1 MKFKS
6 KEGFSL
12 IELIVVVANSG
23 ILSAV
28 GVPKY
33 QVFKAKAV
41 RAEADSGLT
50 QLYTIQQAY
59 FMDTDQYNTTI
70 GGATGLKFDVPANAK
85 YTYTTTGG
93 NAFVATAVLTT
104 AANKLASCST
114 SAGDN
119 RQIDQDKLLKV
130 PSGAVDGLAGC

>member
-12 IELIVVVANSG
+12 IELMVVVAIIG

-50 QLYTIQQAY
+50 QLYTIQQAN
-59 FMDTDQYNTTI
+59 FMDTDQYSSVI
-70 GGATGLKFDVPANAK
+70 GGTGLKFDVPANAK

-93 NAFVATAVLTT
+93 NTFVAKAVLSKNT
-104 AANKLASCST
+104 NKLASCST
-114 SAGDN
+114 AAGDN